1 MYKYIINYYS
11 NMFKKIKTAFG
22 SKVNTKLTAFGQV
35 DATYVLSLS
44 YYTAL
49 ANALD
54 QINELILDF
63 SLGKFDTIAKFLTLD
78 KYNSLGLLF
87 NGLQKNAFKFAEYEK
102 IRINITKTLQGLM
115 QTIQLYISLLNT
127 QATLTSTQETVSI
140 LTDMTKLQNYL
151 NSLKGAR
158 QLFPDSNVQIIA
170 ATIKPQYAEY
180 IKRYGYPEG
189 GIFDAD
195 QMAICVNYLTN
206 LSLAV

>member
-1 MYKYIINYYS
+1 MSKS
-11 NMFKKIKTAFG
+11 AFG
-22 SKVNTKLTAFGQV
+22 SKLNSKVTAFGKG
-35 DATYVLSLS
+35 DTECALTLTYYNS
-44 YYTAL
+44 L
-49 ANALD
+49 ANALG
-54 QINELILDF
+54 QINQLILNF
-63 SLGKFDTIAKFLTLD
+63 SLGKFDTITKFLTLD

-87 NGLQKNAFKFAEYEK
+87 NSLQKNSFKFADYEK

-115 QTIQLYISLLNT
+115 HTIQLYISLLNT
-127 QATLTSTQETVSI
+127 QATLVSTQETASI

-180 IKRYGYPEG
+180 IKRYGYPDG
-189 GIFDAD
+189 GIFNAD
-195 QMAICVNYLTN
+195 QMANCVNYLTQ

>member
-1 MYKYIINYYS
+1 MNKS
-11 NMFKKIKTAFG
+11 AFG
-22 SKVNTKLTAFGQV
+22 SKFNSKVTAFGQG
-35 DATYVLSLS
+35 DSTCALTLS
-44 YYTAL
+44 YYNAL
-49 ANALD
+49 ANALG
-54 QINELILDF
+54 QINQLILDF
-63 SLGKFDTIAKFLTLD
+63 SVGKFDAITKFLTLD

-87 NGLQKNAFKFAEYEK
+87 NSLQKNAFKFADYEK
-102 IRINITKTLQGLM
+102 IRVNITKTLQGLM
-115 QTIQLYISLLNT
+115 QTIQMYISLLNT
-127 QATLTSTQETVSI
+127 QTALKNSQETASI

-189 GIFDAD
+189 GIFNAD
-195 QMAICVNYLTN
+195 QMANCVNYLTQ